1 MWLHDVLK
9 IGKKNELVDKRQK
22 KMFGVKGGKREE
34 PVPQYFRRGWPGM
47 FICW

>member
-22 KMFGVKGGKREE
+22 KRFGVNGKKKEE
-34 PVPQYFRRGWPGM
+34 PVPQYLRRGRPGL
-47 FICW
+47 FIGW